1 MTRETIAFIGGGHMA
16 TSLIAGLVSDGYD
29 PADLIV
35 SEPDPDKREQL
46 RNHYGVQVTPDNAA
60 AQDKA
65 DVVLLCVKP
74 QMAHSVCSGLGQALN
89 DAMTAKVPL
98 YISVMA
104 GIREYSIQEWL
115 GGPRP
120 LVRTMPNTPAMIQ
133 AGAIVLHATPEVS
146 VGQRNRAETI
156 MRAGGLTRWVDCE
169 GLLDAVTAVSG
180 SGPAYFFLLMEELEK
195 VAVALGLDAESARL
209 LTIQTA
215 LGAARMA
222 MESSLDPKEL
232 RERVTSPG
240 GTTESALKVL
250 IEGNFSNLVDR
261 AVRAAQARSQELST
275 LLATS
280 S

>member
-1 MTRETIAFIGGGHMA
+1 MTRETIAFIGGGHMGS
-16 TSLIAGLVSDGYD
+16 SLIAGLVSDGYD

-35 SEPDPDKREQL
+35 SEPDADKREQL
-46 RNHYGVQVTPDNAA
+46 ARHYGVQVTQDNAA
-60 AQDKA
+60 AQGAA

-74 QMAHSVCSGLGQALN
+74 QMAHTVCSDLGQAL
-89 DAMTAKVPL
+89 TTKIPL
-98 YISVMA
+98 YISIMA
-104 GIREYSIQEWL
+104 GIRESSIQAWL

-133 AGAIVLHATPEVS
+133 AGAIVMHATPAVS
-146 VGQRNRAETI
+146 PGQRNRAETI
-156 MRAGGLTRWVDCE
+156 MRAGGLTRWVDE
-169 GLLDAVTAVSG
+169 EELLDAVTAVSG

-195 VAVALGLDAESARL
+195 VAVELGLDAESARL

-250 IEGNFSNLVDR
+250 MEGDFSNLIAR
-261 AVRAAQARSQELST
+261 AVRSAQARSQELST
-275 LLATS
+275 LLATNP
-280 S
+280 

>member
-1 MTRETIAFIGGGHMA
+1 MTRETIAFIGGGNMA
-16 TSLIAGLVSDGYD
+16 GSLIAGLVSDGYD
-29 PADLIV
+29 PANLIV
-35 SEPDPDKREQL
+35 SEPDADKREQL
-46 RNHYGVQVTPDNAA
+46 TRHYGVRVTQDNAT
-60 AQDKA
+60 AQGAA

-74 QMAHSVCSGLGQALN
+74 QMAHAVCSDLGLAV
-89 DAMTAKVPL
+89 TTKVPL

-104 GIREYSIQEWL
+104 GIREASIQAWL

-133 AGAIVLHATPEVS
+133 AGAIVLHASPEVS
-146 VGQRNRAETI
+146 PGQRNRAETI
-156 MRAGGLTRWVDCE
+156 MRAGGLTRWVDE
-169 GLLDAVTAVSG
+169 EDLLDAVTAVSG

-195 VAVALGLDAESARL
+195 VAVELGLDAESARL

-222 MESSLDPKEL
+222 MESSLDPREL

-240 GTTESALKVL
+240 GTTECALKVL
-250 IEGNFSNLVDR
+250 MEGDFSNLVAR

-275 LLATS
+275 LLATHP
-280 S
+280 